1 MWTEE
6 YLLQSLSN
14 GSQFSAANGINNFP
28 FGSKLFLSVKEF
40 FSRSQQEDLILFD
53 KPTNQMLNDITA
65 PLCLRCRQFME
76 KMRVSYW
83 LRQYKSKASTPLF
96 FNPNEQMLAV
106 LNGSAQVTLVSSLYS
121 EELPADDN
129 EVLAI
134 AGSNGGKHRIHFE
147 LFRAV
152 FS

>member
-14 GSQFSAANGINNFP
+14 GSQFPVANGIKEFP

-40 FSRSQQEDLILFD
+40 FSRSQQEDLILLD
-53 KPTNQMLNDITA
+53 KPTNQMLNEITA

-76 KMRVSYW
+76 KMRVLYW
-83 LRQYKSKASTPLF
+83 LQQYKSKASTPLF
-96 FNPNEQMLAV
+96 FNPHEEMLAV

-121 EELPADDN
+121 EKLPADDN
-129 EVLAI
+129 ELLALTR
-134 AGSNGGKHRIHFE
+134 SNEGKNR
-147 LFRAV
+147 
-152 FS
+152 